1 MFYCDA
7 KHSDTYQGLVVFVI
21 TYFYFSF
28 IMSQLLLSSAEL
40 TKYTPNILMYS
51 YDHIICPGL
60 SILFLYTPAHK
71 TWIFE
76 KFVFEI
82 EAFSCNFKIDCI
94 LLWQLMSLNKKIV
107 VSSRNFHIF
116 ISWSLICTF
125 IILVLASIKNAS
137 TLYSL

>member
-1 MFYCDA
+1 MCFIVMQ
-7 KHSDTYQGLVVFVI
+7 KIQLVVFVI

-28 IMSQLLLSSAEL
+28 IISQLLLSRAEL
-40 TKYTPNILMYS
+40 TKCTTNILMYS
-51 YDHIICPGL
+51 CDHIICPGW

-107 VSSRNFHIF
+107 VSSGNLHIL
-116 ISWSLICTF
+116 ISWSLIWTF
-125 IILVLASIKNAS
+125 IILVLASMKNAS